1 MLKTTLVVIAG
12 LLALIGCSTAQA
24 VQERHVFD
32 VSVGIPILEA
42 YALPVSPDWIGRSQV
57 LAWNLVTQDL
67 GKFRELFD
75 VKNVSGA
82 VAARLDDEAYLSD
95 GDQRIE
101 LRVSFN
107 RQVLT
112 LDSQQ
117 VVSAAEAR
125 VGKRAELEIS
135 AIKPAEGFRAGD
147 YYGTVHVMF
156 DFLAP

>member
-1 MLKTTLVVIAG
+1 MLKTTLVAVAG
-12 LLALIGCSTAQA
+12 LFALISGGNAQA
-24 VQERHVFD
+24 LQERQVFE
-32 VSVGIPILEA
+32 VSVGIPIQEA
-42 YALPVSPDWIGRSQV
+42 HVLPVRPDWIGRSQV
-57 LAWNLVTQDL
+57 LPWDLVTQDL

-82 VAARLDDEAYLSD
+82 VSARLDDEAYLSD
-95 GDQRIE
+95 GAHRID

-107 RQVLT
+107 RQPLT
-112 LDSQQ
+112 LDSQE